1 MQYFSASFQF
11 DQIGVQSGV
20 SEQNFAVIQIPDS
33 VLEGDDASQREV
45 CTLLLQQEEES
56 PNITSADSYSEN
68 ETGSSQ
74 LNETLRHSM
83 SDAASC
89 ATVTQECV

>member
-1 MQYFSASFQF
+1 MQ
-11 DQIGVQSGV
+11 V
-20 SEQNFAVIQIPDS
+20 
-33 VLEGDDASQREV
+33 REV
-45 CTLLLQQEEES
+45 CTLLLQQQQEEES

-83 SDAASC
+83 SGAASC
-89 ATVTQECV
+89 APVTQECV